1 MLVCMRKS
9 FRSALAAVLVA
20 CVLAPPSFAEDRR
33 KGGNWEGPISSNWG
47 GFYVGIYTGRAW
59 GDADLR
65 TDTGAVTASS
75 YFQFPENTASVNQA
89 GSGALS
95 PDAGLAGV
103 QVGINT
109 QKGGWVFGLEADYG
123 VFNLGASRG
132 AAGVPYPALGSVPFK
147 YSVRAEMETD
157 WLATARARV
166 GWAFQ
171 PGLLLYATGGLAVT
185 NIRVSNSFSDDAPEQ
200 GVGGSSS
207 NELKAGWTLGG
218 GAEWA
223 LARNWSLK
231 AEYLYLNFGS
241 ASASSSINCGPAVVA
256 ACAAFAPPVT
266 PSPFSTSADL
276 SAHIARVG
284 LNYKF

>member
-1 MLVCMRKS
+1 MRKCS
-9 FRSALAAVLVA
+9 RSALAAVLGA
-20 CVLAPPSFAEDRR
+20 CALAHPSFAEDPR
-33 KGGNWEGPISSNWG
+33 KSGKWDGPISSSWG
-47 GFYVGIYTGRAW
+47 GIYVGIYAGRAW
-59 GDADLR
+59 GDLDLR

-75 YFQFPENTASVNQA
+75 YFQFPENTASVNQS

-95 PDAGLAGV
+95 PDTGLAGV
-103 QVGINT
+103 QVGFNT
-109 QKGGWVFGLEADYG
+109 QKGSWVFGLEADYG
-123 VFNLGASRG
+123 AFNLGVSRG
-132 AAGVPYPALGSVPFK
+132 AAGVPYPGSVPFK

-171 PGLLLYATGGLAVT
+171 PGLLIYATGGLAVT

-200 GVGGSSS
+200 GVGGSSNS
-207 NELKAGWTLGG
+207 QVKAGWTFGG

-223 LARNWSLK
+223 LSRNWSLK
-231 AEYLYLNFGS
+231 TEYLYVNFGS
-241 ASASSSINCGPAVVA
+241 VSTSGSITCGPGGA
-256 ACAAFAPPVT
+256 AICNSFGVT

-276 SAHIARVG
+276 AAHIARVG

>member
-1 MLVCMRKS
+1 MLVRMRKS
-9 FRSALAAVLVA
+9 FRSALAAVLVS
-20 CVLAPPSFAEDRR
+20 CVLAPPSFAADPS
-33 KGGNWEGPISSNWG
+33 KGGKWDGPISSNWG
-47 GFYVGIYTGRAW
+47 GIYIGIYAARAW
-59 GDADLR
+59 GDLDLR
-65 TDTGAVTASS
+65 TDTGAVTGSS

-95 PDAGLAGV
+95 PDTGLAGV
-103 QVGINT
+103 QIGINT

-123 VFNLGASRG
+123 AFNLGVSRG
-132 AAGVPYPALGSVPFK
+132 AAGVPYPALGSIPFK

-241 ASASSSINCGPAVVA
+241 ASASSSINCGPAVAA
-256 ACAAFAPPVT
+256 ACAAFVPPVT
-266 PSPFSTSADL
+266 PNPFSTSADL
-276 SAHIARVG
+276 AAHIARVG